1 MKIVVCALAIN
12 DWYREVVKYGL
23 KNLQDYCN
31 LHNYKCIINT
41 ENDTDIYDGK
51 RECAWYKIKAIKK
64 VLMTEEC
71 DYIVWIDADIQ
82 ILRQAQNL
90 EYFIKKYLE
99 DTGKDLALIQEN
111 PLNTG
116 VMFIRNCDFNLKL
129 MDELWNNDDQLDGQF
144 WDQSSLCDLYAR
156 DENIR
161 AHIYVIPYLVQDE
174 LVVFWANYY
183 PGKHFMLHS
192 ARCNFDRISL
202 MYQMDT
208 YYMFKMD
215 EETDEE
221 YKERL
226 LYVTTDL
233 IRKDIDCWLRK
244 EYAPRKY
251 SARCQRYLRG
261 EDPFFHKK

>member
-111 PLNTG
+111 PLNFRDICQAQAKKFDTKI
-116 VMFIRNCDFNLKL
+116 FIEKIKK
-129 MDELWNNDDQLDGQF
+129 E
-144 WDQSSLCDLYAR
+144 
-156 DENIR
+156 
-161 AHIYVIPYLVQDE
+161 
-174 LVVFWANYY
+174 
-183 PGKHFMLHS
+183 
-192 ARCNFDRISL
+192 ISDNK
-202 MYQMDT
+202 Q
-208 YYMFKMD
+208 
-215 EETDEE
+215 
-221 YKERL
+221 
-226 LYVTTDL
+226 
-233 IRKDIDCWLRK
+233 
-244 EYAPRKY
+244 P
-251 SARCQRYLRG
+251 
-261 EDPFFHKK
+261 